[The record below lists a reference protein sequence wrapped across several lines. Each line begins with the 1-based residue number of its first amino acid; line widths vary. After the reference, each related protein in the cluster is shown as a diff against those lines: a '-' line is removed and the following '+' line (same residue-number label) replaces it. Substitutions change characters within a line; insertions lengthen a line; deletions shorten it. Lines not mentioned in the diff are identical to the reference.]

1 MIRTVFNTECGQ
13 SRHDDPPR
21 YVLPRGIVKMQ
32 VFYDDVV
39 ATQGNR
45 VAAGI
50 AGTGIGKPGQ
60 FARPVGS
67 QPYRLGNCA
76 RFTDPNTAG
85 EGRSLLEVDYI
96 SRRQ

>member
-1 MIRTVFNTECGQ
+1 
-13 SRHDDPPR
+13 
-21 YVLPRGIVKMQ
+21 MQ
-32 VFYDDVV
+32 VFYNDVV
-39 ATQGNR
+39 AAEDNR